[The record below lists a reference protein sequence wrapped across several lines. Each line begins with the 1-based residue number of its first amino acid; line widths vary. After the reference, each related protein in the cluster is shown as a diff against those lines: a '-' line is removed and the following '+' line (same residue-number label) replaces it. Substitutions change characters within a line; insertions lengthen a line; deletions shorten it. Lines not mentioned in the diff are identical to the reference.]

1 MLPSTAARD
10 ATGVFV
16 LRLGCLLQP
25 QQMIFV
31 LLILLMVLI
40 LMPRGSSSL
49 LPLPSR
55 QKKTTSCL
63 QRKSHLSRES
73 RGRLALNIIQS
84 PAELFTI
91 FFPMPE
97 TSLEMSLIVIF
108 LNRCP
113 ATCRKMKPPMAFA
126 MS

>member
-1 MLPSTAARD
+1 MRIPVLPSTAARD

-55 QKKTTSCL
+55 QKKT
-63 QRKSHLSRES
+63 
-73 RGRLALNIIQS
+73 LAASKENL
-84 PAELFTI
+84 
-91 FFPMPE
+91 
-97 TSLEMSLIVIF
+97 IF
-108 LNRCP
+108 LEREEGGLH
-113 ATCRKMKPPMAFA
+113 
-126 MS
+126 